1 MTKVSQTESSLK
13 NIYRMLLGDVTN
25 WDISISKE
33 PNSILKSELQLS
45 FRGVYLLRKKIILS
59 MQID

>member
-1 MTKVSQTESSLK
+1 MTKVSLTESSLK
-13 NIYRMLLGDVTN
+13 NIYKMLLGDVTN

-45 FRGVYLLRKKIILS
+45 FRGVCTF
-59 MQID
+59 